1 MGHPSARLPRKS
13 TLSQKLT
20 DLTDTAKREV
30 LLAALTHGSAI
41 AGQHLNLL
49 GESDFSEERL
59 QEQSGF
65 GRPN

>member
-1 MGHPSARLPRKS
+1 
-13 TLSQKLT
+13 
-20 DLTDTAKREV
+20 